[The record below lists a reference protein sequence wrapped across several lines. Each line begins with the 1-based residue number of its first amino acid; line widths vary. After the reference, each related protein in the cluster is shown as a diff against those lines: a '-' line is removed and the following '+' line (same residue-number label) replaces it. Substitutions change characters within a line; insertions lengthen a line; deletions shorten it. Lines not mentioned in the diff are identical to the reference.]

1 MLLFYMLHHLS
12 TTTAFMIQFGASTF
26 IWVSPFSTADFDL
39 VYKAK
44 AMGYDILEVAV
55 EQQELIDWARLKE
68 ITRQAGIKV
77 TISGAF
83 GPDRDISSTDAAIR
97 ENGYQYIVDCIR
109 IAQDMGSPVFTGPV
123 YSAVG
128 KTRLVSEAQK
138 QQERTWCVENLKR
151 VGEVAAQHGVVVG
164 VEPLNR
170 FETDMINTVDQ
181 ALSLVRE
188 VNHPNIKISL
198 DTFHSNIEEKDIPAA
213 IRRIGAELLCHVQG
227 NECDRGTPGTGHLDW
242 PGIKTALTDI
252 GYDGAVVI
260 ETFGAPSKEL
270 ARAACIWRP
279 LANSADELA
288 SEGLAFY
295 QGLFSQHQ
303 NLVSAG

>member
-1 MLLFYMLHHLS
+1 
-12 TTTAFMIQFGASTF
+12 MIQFGASTF

-39 VYKAK
+39 VHKAK

-97 ENGYQYIVDCIR
+97 ENGYQYIADCSR
-109 IAQDMGSPVFTGPV
+109 IARDMGSPVFTGPV

-181 ALSLVRE
+181 VLALVQE
-188 VNHPNIKISL
+188 VAHPNIKISL
-198 DTFHSNIEEKDIPAA
+198 DTFHSNIEEKNIPTCRPMKA
-213 IRRIGAELLCHVQG
+213 
-227 NECDRGTPGTGHLDW
+227 TGVPPAPATWTGRASWMPYPISTMRARWCWKPSAPPPKSW
-242 PGIKTALTDI
+242 P
-252 GYDGAVVI
+252 
-260 ETFGAPSKEL
+260 E
-270 ARAACIWRP
+270 R
-279 LANSADELA
+279 LA
-288 SEGLAFY
+288 SGVL
-295 QGLFSQHQ
+295 
-303 NLVSAG
+303 